1 MRRSATTH
9 AAVALIA
16 TVVFVAMGTL
26 AFIPPTAL
34 PKARVAASLARRG
47 VLRMDA
53 GEEGPKLAKI
63 EQLKVCRESC
73 GDDEECPVCLQLDSV
88 VVPLGGG
95 E

>member
-1 MRRSATTH
+1 MRRSSTTH
-9 AAVALIA
+9 AAVALLA
-16 TVVFVAMGTL
+16 TVAFVATGAL

-63 EQLKVCRESC
+63 EQLKVCLV
-73 GDDEECPVCLQLDSV
+73 GW
-88 VVPLGGG
+88 
-95 E
+95 